1 MFISSNV
8 AQSRIQGRAPGG
20 ARPRYLLQLLAFFN
34 HFEEKQTVLFEAD
47 WLLVM
52 HL

>member
-8 AQSRIQGRAPGG
+8 AQNRIQGRVPGS
-20 ARPRYLLQLLAFFN
+20 ARPPYLLQLLAFFN

-47 WLLVM
+47 WLLAM
-52 HL
+52 RL